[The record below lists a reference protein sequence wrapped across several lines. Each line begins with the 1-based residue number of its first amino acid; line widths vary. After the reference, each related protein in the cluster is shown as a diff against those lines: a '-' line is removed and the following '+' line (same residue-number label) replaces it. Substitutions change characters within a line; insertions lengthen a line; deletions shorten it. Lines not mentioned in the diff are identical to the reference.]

1 MRSRVPQPSHFR
13 LAAGMGE
20 SAEKPGFRMNPFATI
35 PIDERYREFHERYPA
50 LNLIGNTRMVEILC
64 FKEEF
69 PEVSIYA
76 KAEYANPG
84 GSLKDRPVRRML
96 LEALIAGKIGKGQI
110 VLDSSSGNAGIAY
123 AMLGAMMKMPVQI
136 VVPGNA
142 SKERKMRIQAHGA
155 TLVQTDPMEGYDE
168 ALREGHRIAEREP
181 ERFFHCD
188 QYSNDNNW
196 LAHYHETAGRNS
208 AADRREADAFCFRHW
223 NRWNDHR
230 CWPAA
235 QEGTPR
241 QSKSFRSCPRI
252 FPGIEGLKPLES
264 PGDIIPKILDQSV
277 VDQKVRV
284 SSADAARM
292 CALLA
297 RFGIFAGQS
306 SGAYLQGVYETA
318 KRIRKG
324 TIVTLL
330 NDIGER
336 YMSTRLWE
344 PGA

>member
-1 MRSRVPQPSHFR
+1 
-13 LAAGMGE
+13 
-20 SAEKPGFRMNPFATI
+20 MNPFAAI
-35 PIDERYREFHERYPA
+35 PIDERFREFHQRYPA

-64 FKEEF
+64 FKEEL

-123 AMLGAMMKMPVQI
+123 AMLGAMMNIPVQI

-142 SKERKMRIQAHGA
+142 SKERKMRIAAHGA

-181 ERFFHCD
+181 GRFFHCN

-196 LAHYHETAGRNS
+196 ISHYHETAAEILLQTDGKLTHFVSGIGTGGTITGIGRRLKK
-208 AADRREADAFCFRHW
+208 DLPGVEIVQIVPED
-223 NRWNDHR
+223 
-230 CWPAA
+230 
-235 QEGTPR
+235 
-241 QSKSFRSCPRI
+241 

-277 VDQKVRV
+277 VDRKVRV
-284 SSADAARM
+284 SSSDAARM

-297 RFGIFAGQS
+297 RYGLFAGQS

-344 PGA
+344 AL

>member
-1 MRSRVPQPSHFR
+1 
-13 LAAGMGE
+13 
-20 SAEKPGFRMNPFATI
+20 MNPFATI
-35 PIDERYREFHERYPA
+35 PIDNRYLEFHKRYPA

-64 FKEEF
+64 FEDEF

-96 LEALIAGKIGKGQI
+96 LEALISGKIGKGQV

-123 AMLGAMMKMPVQI
+123 AMLGAMMKVPVQI

-155 TLVQTDPMEGYDE
+155 TLVQTDPIEGYDE
-168 ALREGHRIAEREP
+168 ALREGHRIHEREP
-181 ERFFHCD
+181 DRFFHCD
-188 QYSNDNNW
+188 QYANENNW
-196 LAHYHETAGRNS
+196 LAHYHDTAGEILVQTEGKLTHFVS
-208 AADRREADAFCFRHW
+208 GIGTGGTITGVGRRLKKELPSVEIVQIVPED
-223 NRWNDHR
+223 
-230 CWPAA
+230 
-235 QEGTPR
+235 
-241 QSKSFRSCPRI
+241 

-264 PGDIIPKILDQSV
+264 PGDIIPKILDSSV
-277 VDQKVRV
+277 VDHKVRV
-284 SSADAARM
+284 SSADAANR

-297 RFGIFAGQS
+297 RYGFFAGQS
-306 SGAYLQGVYETA
+306 SGAYLHGVYETA
-318 KRIRKG
+318 KRIGKG
-324 TIVTLL
+324 TIVTIL

>member
-1 MRSRVPQPSHFR
+1 M
-13 LAAGMGE
+13 AG
-20 SAEKPGFRMNPFATI
+20 SASQSGYCMNPFATI
-35 PIDERYREFHERYPA
+35 PIDNRYLEFHRRYPA
-50 LNLIGNTRMVEILC
+50 LNLVGNTRMVEILC

-96 LEALIAGKIGKGQI
+96 LEAFIEGKIGKGQV

-123 AMLGAMMKMPVQI
+123 AMIGAMMKVPVQI

-155 TLVQTDPMEGYDE
+155 TLVQTDPIEGYDE
-168 ALREGHRIAEREP
+168 ALREGHRIHEREP
-181 ERFFHCD
+181 DRFFHCD
-188 QYSNDNNW
+188 QYANDNNW
-196 LAHYHETAGRNS
+196 LAHYHDTAGEILAQTDGKLTHFVS
-208 AADRREADAFCFRHW
+208 GIGTGGTLTGVGRRLKKEVPGVEIVQIVPED
-223 NRWNDHR
+223 
-230 CWPAA
+230 
-235 QEGTPR
+235 
-241 QSKSFRSCPRI
+241 

-264 PGDIIPKILDQSV
+264 PGDIIPKILDSSV

-284 SSADAARM
+284 SSADAASR

-318 KRIRKG
+318 KRVRKG
-324 TIVTLL
+324 VIVTIL

-344 PGA
+344 PEG

>member
-1 MRSRVPQPSHFR
+1 
-13 LAAGMGE
+13 
-20 SAEKPGFRMNPFATI
+20 MNPFGTI
-35 PIDERYREFHERYPA
+35 PIDDRYVEFHQRYPA
-50 LNLIGNTRMVEILC
+50 LNLIGNTRLVEILC

-69 PEVSIYA
+69 PEVSVYA

-96 LEALIAGKIGKGQI
+96 LEALIAGKIGKGQV

-123 AMLGAMMKMPVQI
+123 AMLGAMMKVPVQI

-155 TLVQTDPMEGYDE
+155 TLVQTDPIEGYDE
-168 ALREGHRIAEREP
+168 ALREGHRIHEREP
-181 ERFFHCD
+181 DKFFHSD
-188 QYSNDNNW
+188 QYANENNW
-196 LAHYHETAGRNS
+196 MAHYHDTAGEILVQTEGELTHFVS
-208 AADRREADAFCFRHW
+208 GIGTGGTITGVGRRLKKEIPGVEIVQIVPED
-223 NRWNDHR
+223 
-230 CWPAA
+230 
-235 QEGTPR
+235 
-241 QSKSFRSCPRI
+241 

-264 PGDIIPKILDQSV
+264 PGDIIPKILDASV

-284 SSADAARM
+284 SSAEAARM

-297 RFGIFAGQS
+297 RYGIFAGQS
-306 SGAYLQGVYETA
+306 SGAYMQGVYETA

-344 PGA
+344 PGT

>member
-1 MRSRVPQPSHFR
+1 
-13 LAAGMGE
+13 
-20 SAEKPGFRMNPFATI
+20 MNPFATI
-35 PIDERYREFHERYPA
+35 PIEDRYIEFHKRYPA

-64 FKEEF
+64 FREEL
-69 PEVSIYA
+69 PEVRIYA

-96 LEALIAGKIGKGQI
+96 LEALIAGEIGKGRI

-123 AMLGAMMKMPVQI
+123 AMLGAMMNLPVQI

-142 SKERKMRIQAHGA
+142 SRERKMRIQAHGA

-168 ALREGHRIAEREP
+168 ALREGHRIAEKDH
-181 ERFFHCD
+181 ERYFHCD
-188 QYSNDNNW
+188 QYANDNNW
-196 LAHYHETAGRNS
+196 LSHYHTTAAEILVQTEGRLTHFVS
-208 AADRREADAFCFRHW
+208 GIGTGGTITGIGRRLKKDVPGVEIVQIVPED
-223 NRWNDHR
+223 
-230 CWPAA
+230 
-235 QEGTPR
+235 
-241 QSKSFRSCPRI
+241 
-252 FPGIEGLKPLES
+252 FPGIEGLKPLENEW
-264 PGDIIPKILDQSV
+264 DIIPKILDSSV

-284 SSADAARM
+284 SSMDAARK
-292 CALLA
+292 CAVLA

-324 TIVTLL
+324 VIVTLL

-336 YMSTRLWE
+336 YMSTGLWE
-344 PGA
+344 AGTSTAR

>member
-1 MRSRVPQPSHFR
+1 
-13 LAAGMGE
+13 
-20 SAEKPGFRMNPFATI
+20 
-35 PIDERYREFHERYPA
+35 
-50 LNLIGNTRMVEILC
+50 MVEILC
-64 FKEEF
+64 FKDEF

-84 GSLKDRPVRRML
+84 RSLKDRPVRRML
-96 LEALIAGKIGKGQI
+96 LEAFLEGKIGKGQV

-123 AMLGAMMKMPVQI
+123 AMLGAMMNVPVQI

-155 TLVQTDPMEGYDE
+155 TLVQTDPIEGYDE
-168 ALREGHRIAEREP
+168 ALREGHRIHEREP
-181 ERFFHCD
+181 DRFFHSD
-188 QYSNDNNW
+188 QYANANNW
-196 LAHYHETAGRNS
+196 LAHYHDTAGEILVQTDGKLTHFVS
-208 AADRREADAFCFRHW
+208 GIGTGGTLTGVGRRLKKEIPGVEIVQIVPED
-223 NRWNDHR
+223 
-230 CWPAA
+230 
-235 QEGTPR
+235 
-241 QSKSFRSCPRI
+241 

-264 PGDIIPKILDQSV
+264 PGDIIPKILDSSV
-277 VDQKVRV
+277 VDHKVRV
-284 SSADAARM
+284 SSTDAQRR

-306 SGAYLQGVYETA
+306 SGAYLHGVYETA

-324 TIVTLL
+324 TIVTIL

-344 PGA
+344 PDGNS

>member
-1 MRSRVPQPSHFR
+1 
-13 LAAGMGE
+13 
-20 SAEKPGFRMNPFATI
+20 MNPFASI
-35 PIDERYREFHERYPA
+35 PLDERFREFHERYPA

-64 FKEEF
+64 FKEEL

-96 LEALIAGKIGKGQI
+96 LEAMIAGKIGKGQI

-123 AMLGAMMKMPVQI
+123 AMLGAMMKIPVQI

-142 SKERKMRIQAHGA
+142 SRERKMRIAAHGA

-181 ERFFHCD
+181 DRFFHSN

-196 LAHYHETAGRNS
+196 ISHYQETAAEILLQTDGKLTHFVS
-208 AADRREADAFCFRHW
+208 AIGTGGTITGVRRRLKKDLAGVEIVQIVPED
-223 NRWNDHR
+223 
-230 CWPAA
+230 
-235 QEGTPR
+235 
-241 QSKSFRSCPRI
+241 

-277 VDQKVRV
+277 VDKKVRV
-284 SSADAARM
+284 SSSDAARM

-297 RFGIFAGQS
+297 RFGLFAGQS

-324 TIVTLL
+324 IIVTLL

-344 PGA
+344 PL

>member
-1 MRSRVPQPSHFR
+1 
-13 LAAGMGE
+13 
-20 SAEKPGFRMNPFATI
+20 MNPFATI
-35 PIDERYREFHERYPA
+35 PIDNRYLEFHKRYPA

-64 FKEEF
+64 FKDEF

-123 AMLGAMMKMPVQI
+123 AMLGAMMKVPVQI

-155 TLVQTDPMEGYDE
+155 TLVQTDPIEGYDE
-168 ALREGHRIAEREP
+168 ALREGHRIHEREP

-188 QYSNDNNW
+188 QYANENNW
-196 LAHYHETAGRNS
+196 LAHYHDTAGEILAQTDGRLTHFVS
-208 AADRREADAFCFRHW
+208 GIGTGGTLTGVGRRLKKE
-223 NRWNDHR
+223 
-230 CWPAA
+230 
-235 QEGTPR
+235 TPGVEIV
-241 QSKSFRSCPRI
+241 QIVPED

-264 PGDIIPKILDQSV
+264 PGDIIPKILDSSV
-277 VDQKVRV
+277 VDHKVRV
-284 SSADAARM
+284 SSADAAKR

-324 TIVTLL
+324 TIVTIL

-344 PGA
+344 PES

>member
-1 MRSRVPQPSHFR
+1 
-13 LAAGMGE
+13 
-20 SAEKPGFRMNPFATI
+20 MNPFAAI
-35 PIDERYREFHERYPA
+35 PIDERFREFHQRFPA
-50 LNLIGNTRMVEILC
+50 LNLIGNTRMVEVLC
-64 FKEEF
+64 FKEEL

-96 LEALIAGKIGKGQI
+96 LEALIAGKIGKGQV

-123 AMLGAMMKMPVQI
+123 AMLGAMMKIPVQI

-142 SKERKMRIQAHGA
+142 SRERKMRIAADGA

-168 ALREGHRIAEREP
+168 ALREGHRIAERDP
-181 ERFFHCD
+181 DRFFHCN

-196 LAHYHETAGRNS
+196 ISHYHETAAEILLQTDGKLTHFVSGIGTGGTITGVGRRLKK
-208 AADRREADAFCFRHW
+208 DLPGVEIVQIVPED
-223 NRWNDHR
+223 
-230 CWPAA
+230 
-235 QEGTPR
+235 
-241 QSKSFRSCPRI
+241 

-277 VDQKVRV
+277 VDRKVRV
-284 SSADAARM
+284 SSSDAARM

-297 RFGIFAGQS
+297 RYGLFAGQS

-344 PGA
+344 PL

>member
-1 MRSRVPQPSHFR
+1 
-13 LAAGMGE
+13 
-20 SAEKPGFRMNPFATI
+20 MNPFAAI
-35 PIDERYREFHERYPA
+35 PLDERFREFHERYPA

-64 FKEEF
+64 FKEEL

-96 LEALIAGKIGKGQI
+96 LEAMIAGKIGKGQI

-123 AMLGAMMKMPVQI
+123 AMLGAMMKIPVQI

-142 SKERKMRIQAHGA
+142 SRERKMRIAAHGA

-181 ERFFHCD
+181 DRFFHCN

-196 LAHYHETAGRNS
+196 ISHYHETAAEILLQTDGKLTHFVSGIGTGGTITGIGRRLKK
-208 AADRREADAFCFRHW
+208 DLPGVEIVQIVPED
-223 NRWNDHR
+223 
-230 CWPAA
+230 
-235 QEGTPR
+235 
-241 QSKSFRSCPRI
+241 

-277 VDQKVRV
+277 VDKKVRV
-284 SSADAARM
+284 SSSDAARM

-297 RFGIFAGQS
+297 RYGLFAGQS

-344 PGA
+344 PL

>member
-1 MRSRVPQPSHFR
+1 
-13 LAAGMGE
+13 
-20 SAEKPGFRMNPFATI
+20 MNPFASI
-35 PIDERYREFHERYPA
+35 PLDERFREFHERYPA

-64 FKEEF
+64 FKEEL

-96 LEALIAGKIGKGQI
+96 LEAMIAGKIGNGQV

-123 AMLGAMMKMPVQI
+123 AMLGAMMKIPVQI

-142 SKERKMRIQAHGA
+142 SKERKMRIAAHGA

-181 ERFFHCD
+181 DRFFHCN

-196 LAHYHETAGRNS
+196 ISHYHETAAEILLQTDGKLTHFVSGIGTGGTITGIGRRLKK
-208 AADRREADAFCFRHW
+208 DLPGVEIVQIVPED
-223 NRWNDHR
+223 
-230 CWPAA
+230 
-235 QEGTPR
+235 
-241 QSKSFRSCPRI
+241 

-277 VDQKVRV
+277 VDKKVRV
-284 SSADAARM
+284 SSSDAARM

-297 RFGIFAGQS
+297 RYGLFAGQS

-344 PGA
+344 PL

>member
-1 MRSRVPQPSHFR
+1 VAESSPQPSV
-13 LAAGMGE
+13 
-20 SAEKPGFRMNPFATI
+20 RMNPFATI
-35 PIDERYREFHERYPA
+35 PIDERYREFHKRYPA

-64 FKEEF
+64 FKEEL
-69 PEVSIYA
+69 PEVSVYA

-96 LEALIAGKIGKGQI
+96 LEALIAGKIGKGQV

-123 AMLGAMMKMPVQI
+123 AMLGAMMKVPVQI

-155 TLVQTDPMEGYDE
+155 TLVQTDPIEGYDE
-168 ALREGHRIAEREP
+168 ALREGHRIHEREP
-181 ERFFHCD
+181 DRFFHCD
-188 QYSNDNNW
+188 QYANENNW
-196 LAHYHETAGRNS
+196 LAHYHDTAGEILAQTDGKLTHFVS
-208 AADRREADAFCFRHW
+208 GIGTGGTITGVGRRLKKEIPGVEVVQIVPED
-223 NRWNDHR
+223 
-230 CWPAA
+230 
-235 QEGTPR
+235 
-241 QSKSFRSCPRI
+241 

-264 PGDIIPKILDQSV
+264 PGDIIPKILDASV
-277 VDQKVRV
+277 VDRKVRV
-284 SSADAARM
+284 SSAEAARM

-297 RFGIFAGQS
+297 TYGIFAGQS
-306 SGAYLQGVYETA
+306 SGAYMQGVYETA

-344 PGA
+344 PENLTNS

>member
-1 MRSRVPQPSHFR
+1 
-13 LAAGMGE
+13 
-20 SAEKPGFRMNPFATI
+20 MNPFAAI
-35 PIDERYREFHERYPA
+35 PLDERFREFHERYPA

-64 FKEEF
+64 FKEEL

-96 LEALIAGKIGKGQI
+96 LEATIAGKIGKGQI

-123 AMLGAMMKMPVQI
+123 AMLGAMMKIPVQI

-142 SKERKMRIQAHGA
+142 SRERKMRIAAHGA

-181 ERFFHCD
+181 ERFFHCN

-196 LAHYHETAGRNS
+196 ISHYHETAAEILLQTDGKLTHFVSGIGTGGTITGIGRRLKK
-208 AADRREADAFCFRHW
+208 DLPGVEIVQIVPED
-223 NRWNDHR
+223 
-230 CWPAA
+230 
-235 QEGTPR
+235 
-241 QSKSFRSCPRI
+241 

-277 VDQKVRV
+277 VDRKVRV
-284 SSADAARM
+284 SSSDAARM

-297 RFGIFAGQS
+297 RYGLFAGQS

-324 TIVTLL
+324 IIVTLL

-344 PGA
+344 PL

>member
-1 MRSRVPQPSHFR
+1 
-13 LAAGMGE
+13 
-20 SAEKPGFRMNPFATI
+20 
-35 PIDERYREFHERYPA
+35 

-64 FKEEF
+64 FKEEL

-96 LEALIAGKIGKGQI
+96 LEAMIAGKIGKGQI

-123 AMLGAMMKMPVQI
+123 AMLGAMMKIPVQI

-142 SKERKMRIQAHGA
+142 SRERKMRIAAHGA

-181 ERFFHCD
+181 DRFFHCN

-196 LAHYHETAGRNS
+196 ISHYHETAAEILLQTDGKLTHFVSGIGTGGTITGVGRRLKK
-208 AADRREADAFCFRHW
+208 DLPGVEIVQIVPED
-223 NRWNDHR
+223 
-230 CWPAA
+230 
-235 QEGTPR
+235 
-241 QSKSFRSCPRI
+241 

-277 VDQKVRV
+277 VDKKVRV
-284 SSADAARM
+284 SSTDAARM

-297 RFGIFAGQS
+297 RYGLFAGQS

-344 PGA
+344 PL

>member
-1 MRSRVPQPSHFR
+1 
-13 LAAGMGE
+13 
-20 SAEKPGFRMNPFATI
+20 MNPFATI
-35 PIDERYREFHERYPA
+35 PIDERYKEFHKRYPA

-64 FKEEF
+64 FKDEF
-69 PEVSIYA
+69 PEVSVFA

-96 LEALIAGKIGKGQI
+96 LEAAIEGKIGKGQI

-123 AMLGAMMKMPVQI
+123 AMIGAMMKVPINI

-142 SKERKMRIQAHGA
+142 SKERKLRIQAHGA
-155 TLVQTDPMEGYDE
+155 TLIQTDPMEGYDE

-181 ERFFHCD
+181 EKYFHCN

-196 LAHYHETAGRNS
+196 LAHYNETAAEILVQTDGKLTHFVSGIGTGGTITGVGRRLKK
-208 AADRREADAFCFRHW
+208 DPPGVEIVQIVPED
-223 NRWNDHR
+223 
-230 CWPAA
+230 
-235 QEGTPR
+235 
-241 QSKSFRSCPRI
+241 

-264 PGDIIPKILDQSV
+264 PGDIIPKILDSSV
-277 VDQKVRV
+277 VDEKVRV

-297 RFGIFAGQS
+297 QFGIFAGQS

-324 TIVTLL
+324 VIVTIL

-344 PGA
+344 SEIPT

>member
-1 MRSRVPQPSHFR
+1 
-13 LAAGMGE
+13 
-20 SAEKPGFRMNPFATI
+20 MNPFATI
-35 PIDERYREFHERYPA
+35 PIDERFREFHQRYPA
-50 LNLIGNTRMVEILC
+50 LNLIGNTRMVEVLC
-64 FKEEF
+64 FKEEL

-123 AMLGAMMKMPVQI
+123 AMLGAMMKIPVQI

-142 SKERKMRIQAHGA
+142 SRERKMRIAAHGA

-181 ERFFHCD
+181 DRFFHCN

-196 LAHYHETAGRNS
+196 ISHYQETAAEILLQTDGKLTHFVSGIGTGGTITGIGRRLKK
-208 AADRREADAFCFRHW
+208 DLPGVEIVQIVPED
-223 NRWNDHR
+223 
-230 CWPAA
+230 
-235 QEGTPR
+235 
-241 QSKSFRSCPRI
+241 

-277 VDQKVRV
+277 VDKKVRV
-284 SSADAARM
+284 SSSDAARM

-297 RFGIFAGQS
+297 QYGLFAGQS

-344 PGA
+344 PL